1 MSKRDFWAE
10 LWEATAAHPGF
21 DIRVRKDGMITAV
34 TNEGIAGSARITRR
48 EFEAATESP
57 FPAMFDDAR
66 LNAALNRARADG
78 PGPE

>member
-1 MSKRDFWAE
+1 MAKRDFWNE

-48 EFEAATESP
+48 EFEAAAENP
-57 FPAMFDDAR
+57 FPRMFDDAR
-66 LNAALNRARADG
+66 LNAALNRARAEA
-78 PGPE
+78 PGED